1 MSVAKLQD
9 QEAEA
14 LVKLEKHLIEL
25 ETLEDMIRMGIDD
38 SMSILG
44 PEHYSSGDIC
54 DYDSLKED
62 VEQELPT
69 TDAVADGRSVQ
80 SFVEPTFKAASEIP
94 APLNISLE
102 EATEARLIRSS
113 RANQYRRRQIIEE
126 PFERTGLPAHVVIE
140 RAVES
145 IIDDEIQLLAH
156 EFDLSP
162 LASSSRSRTLGL
174 VATNVLSS
182 T

>member
-9 QEAEA
+9 REAEA

-25 ETLEDMIRMGIDD
+25 ETLEDMIRMSIDD
-38 SMSILG
+38 RMSILG
-44 PEHYSSGDIC
+44 RKHYSSGDIC
-54 DYDSLKED
+54 DSDSLKED

-69 TDAVADGRSVQ
+69 ADADDDNRSVQ
-80 SFVEPTFKAASEIP
+80 SFVEPTSKAVSKIP

-145 IIDDEIQLLAH
+145 IIDDEIIQLLAH
-156 EFDLSP
+156 ESDLSP
-162 LASSSRSRTLGL
+162 L
-174 VATNVLSS
+174 VAPVAEHLD
-182 T
+182 